1 MAQEAEET
9 MATPSSGLDIRSKSP
24 RSLQS
29 RNTKN
34 LSLSIQE
41 SITSSVTDF
50 QDAQGCVPSVVTKPI
65 AIDREMTK
73 NGTADQQLQSRRTE
87 ASIYALPTGARSGST
102 SPIYS
107 PSGLRSPDN
116 GVAPGDKVGRA
127 HSLSLSVKTKELGSS
142 LLPGERV
149 KTMYSVFET
158 STPKSNHFGSK
169 DGRSWPTGVD
179 RGTSDVTLSYP
190 EAIKGDAYPSG
201 PLMVIP
207 PNVYLYSEPK
217 LEEILDF
224 DVVINVA
231 KEVPNMK
238 QLVPGTKSISYHHV
252 EWSHNSKISTDLD
265 YLTDLIHKASATSKK
280 VLIHCQCGVSRSA
293 SLVVAYIMRYHNL
306 GLNDAYNHV
315 KGIAKDI
322 SPNMSL
328 IFQLMEWN
336 ELRNK
341 TPRQPE
347 EAETRDMSTSST
359 SPTNDLT
366 IVSPESTPRTPGEFF
381 NKVSTA
387 SSSST
392 ASTSSTIIVSQNQS
406 KPVALSP
413 GLGNYLSTDISA
425 PSPTDNFWSRFD
437 AV

>member
-1 MAQEAEET
+1 
-9 MATPSSGLDIRSKSP
+9 MATASSGLEARSKSP

-29 RNTKN
+29 RNTKK

-41 SITSSVTDF
+41 SVTSDS
-50 QDAQGCVPSVVTKPI
+50 QDAQVPRVVTKPI
-65 AIDREMTK
+65 AIGRGMMK
-73 NGTADQQLQSRRTE
+73 NGTERQSRRTE
-87 ASIYALPTGARSGST
+87 ASIYALPTGSRSGST

-107 PSGLRSPDN
+107 LSGQRSPD
-116 GVAPGDKVGRA
+116 GVAPGDKVSRV
-127 HSLSLSVKTKELGSS
+127 HSLSLSVKTRELGSA
-142 LLPGERV
+142 ERV
-149 KTMYSVFET
+149 KTMYSAFET
-158 STPKSNHFGSK
+158 STPKSSHFGAK
-169 DGRSWPTGVD
+169 DGSSGPVGVD
-179 RGTSDVTLSYP
+179 QGMDLSYS
-190 EAIKGDAYPSG
+190 EALKGSAYPSG
-201 PLMVIP
+201 PLLVIP

-238 QLVPGTKSISYHHV
+238 HLVPTTKPISYHHI

-265 YLTDLIHKASATSKK
+265 YLTGLIHKASTKSKK
-280 VLIHCQCGVSRSA
+280 VLVHCQCGVSRSA

-306 GLNDAYNHV
+306 GLNDAYTYV

-341 TPRQPE
+341 TQPE
-347 EAETRDMSTSST
+347 DAEARDVST

-366 IVSPESTPRTPGEFF
+366 IVSPESTPRTPGEYF
-381 NKVSTA
+381 NKVSTT
-387 SSSST
+387 SSSSS
-392 ASTSSTIIVSQNQS
+392 ASTSSTIIVNQNQS
-406 KPVALSP
+406 KPIALSP
-413 GLGNYLSTDISA
+413 SLANYLSTDIPA
-425 PSPTDNFWSRFD
+425 PSSADNFWSRLD

>member
-1 MAQEAEET
+1 MAQEAEEA
-9 MATPSSGLDIRSKSP
+9 MAILSNDLDIRSKSP

-29 RNTKN
+29 RNTKK

-41 SITSSVTDF
+41 SIMSSGTEL
-50 QDAQGCVPSVVTKPI
+50 QDGQSCIPSVVSKPI
-65 AIDREMTK
+65 AIGCEMMK
-73 NGTADQQLQSRRTE
+73 SDAKDGQLQSRVTE
-87 ASIYALPTGARSGST
+87 ASIYALPTGTKSGST
-102 SPIYS
+102 SPTYS
-107 PSGLRSPDN
+107 LSGQRSPE
-116 GVAPGDKVGRA
+116 AKVGRV

-142 LLPGERV
+142 LLPGERM

-158 STPKSNHFGSK
+158 STPKSSHFGPK
-169 DGRSWPTGVD
+169 DGRSGPIEVD
-179 RGTSDVTLSYP
+179 QSINDVDLSYP
-190 EAIKGDAYPSG
+190 EALKGNVYPAG
-201 PLMVIP
+201 PLLVIP

-231 KEVPNMK
+231 KEVPNMTH
-238 QLVPGTKSISYHHV
+238 LVPRTKSITYHHV

-265 YLTDLIHKASATSKK
+265 YLTSLIHRASTKSKK

-306 GLNDAYNHV
+306 GLNDAYSHV
-315 KGIAKDI
+315 KSIAKDI

-341 TPRQPE
+341 TQGQPPPI
-347 EAETRDMSTSST
+347 ETRDITTSSI

-381 NKVSTA
+381 NKVSAT
-387 SSSST
+387 SSSSS
-392 ASTSSTIIVSQNQS
+392 ASASSTIIVNQNQS
-406 KPVALSP
+406 KPISLSP
-413 GLGNYLSTDISA
+413 DLQNYLSTDIPA
-425 PSPTDNFWSRFD
+425 PSSTENFWSRLD